1 MQQNQDR
8 STFVGLILIAI
19 LFILYS
25 TFLERSKP
33 AVSEHFPNDSTA
45 VENISTD
52 IDSSASANNIAED
65 SVSDGDSTSIKTIPQ
80 GPFLQSS
87 IEEEFYTIEDE
98 NFKLVFSNKGGR
110 IYKAELKNYVTYDS
124 LPLILIDGAN
134 NEFNYNFGLGTQ
146 NVSTQDFVFDVESS
160 DEQSI
165 VYRLYTDSTKTQYIE
180 QNYRLSETEY
190 MLDYDYKMVGF
201 DEKLANGKSLVLTWK
216 NEMFKQE
223 KDFKMEQNNTTIYFK
238 ENQED
243 VDYCTCTEDVKKD
256 LSAKVDWIS
265 YKQQFFN
272 TTLIADNSFY
282 RADLDIHAPK
292 STELVEDKMVVEVA
306 KAELGFE
313 YTKKAEFS
321 FPMKFYIGP
330 NEYKRLNALDNDM
343 EELVPLGW
351 GIFGW
356 VNKLIILP
364 MFNLLHNFISNYGII
379 ILVLTVVIKLVL
391 FPLTARSYKSFAKMN
406 VLKPEIEAIKEKHKD
421 PQKVQQETMKL
432 YGKTGVNPLGGC
444 LPQMLQFPILIAMYR
459 FFPSSIELRQ
469 EQFLWADDL
478 SSYDSIMSLPF
489 EIPFYGDHVS
499 LFCLLSA
506 ISSMLYM
513 RLNSQM
519 TPSAGGAGAAQMK
532 MMQYLMPI
540 MLLFFFN
547 SFSAGLT
554 FYFFLSNIISFGQQ
568 YAIKNYFIDEEA
580 IHKQLQS
587 NKKKPVKK
595 SKFQEKLQKMMEEQ
609 QAQKQ
614 RLQQGSKDAGN
625 TGSNATS
632 KRKGGTNRQKPKK
645 RKK

>member
-1 MQQNQDR
+1 MQQEQDR
-8 STFVGLILIAI
+8 STFIGLILIAI

-33 AVSEHFPNDSTA
+33 PVNELSPNDSTA
-45 VENISTD
+45 VENTTPIT
-52 IDSSASANNIAED
+52 DSSNTSRNTANIGE
-65 SVSDGDSTSIKTIPQ
+65 GDSTAMNTIPQ

-87 IEEEFYTIEDE
+87 TEEEYYTIEDE

-110 IYKAELKNYVTYDS
+110 IYKAELKNYVTFDS
-124 LPLILIDGAN
+124 LPLVLIDGAN
-134 NEFNYNFGLGTQ
+134 NVFSYNFGYGTEVV
-146 NVSTQDFVFDVESS
+146 NTQDYVFEKAES
-160 DEQSI
+160 DENSV
-165 VYRLYTDSTKTQYIE
+165 VYRLYTDSTKAKYIE
-180 QNYRLSETEY
+180 QNYRISETEY
-190 MLDYDYKMVGF
+190 MVDYDYKMVGF
-201 DEKLANGKSLVLTWK
+201 DDELSNGKSLVLNWR

-243 VDYCTCTEDVKKD
+243 VDYCTCTEDVQKD

-272 TTLIADNSFY
+272 TSLIAENSFY
-282 RADLDIHAPK
+282 RADLDIHAPRNV
-292 STELVEDKMVVEVA
+292 TEVEGKAVVEVA
-306 KAELGFE
+306 EAELGFE

-330 NEYKRLNALDNDM
+330 NEYSRLNALDNDM

-356 VNKLIILP
+356 VNKLIIIP
-364 MFNLLHNFISNYGII
+364 MFNFLHNFIGNYGII

-391 FPLTARSYKSFAKMN
+391 FPLTYRSYKSFAKMN

-421 PQKVQQETMKL
+421 PQKIQQETMKL

-506 ISSMLYM
+506 LSSLIYM

-519 TPSAGGAGAAQMK
+519 TPSSGGPGAAQMK
-532 MMQYLMPI
+532 MMQYFMPI

-554 FYFFLSNIISFGQQ
+554 YYFFLSNIISFGQQ
-568 YAIKNYFIDEEA
+568 FAIKNYFIDEEA

-587 NKKKPVKK
+587 NKKKPAKK
-595 SKFQEKLQKMMEEQ
+595 VEIPRKT
-609 QAQKQ
+609 
-614 RLQQGSKDAGN
+614 SKDDGRT
-625 TGSNATS
+625 TGSETTIAAST
-632 KRKGGTNRQKPKK
+632 
-645 RKK
+645 

>member
-1 MQQNQDR
+1 MQQTQDR
-8 STFVGLILIAI
+8 STFIGLILIAI

-25 TFLERSKP
+25 TFLEKSKP
-33 AVSEHFPNDSTA
+33 KISEFNSNDSTA
-45 VENISTD
+45 VEQTMTLTDDGSTNTNITPTSNTT
-52 IDSSASANNIAED
+52 
-65 SVSDGDSTSIKTIPQ
+65 DSTAIKAIAN
-80 GPFLQSS
+80 GPFLQSAT
-87 IEEEFYTIEDE
+87 EEDFYTIENDD
-98 NFKLVFSNKGGR
+98 FKLVFSNKGGR
-110 IYKAELKNYVTYDS
+110 IYKAELKKYVTYDS
-124 LPLILIDGAN
+124 LPLVLIDGAN
-134 NEFNYNFGLGTQ
+134 NEFSYSFGLGTQ
-146 NVSTQDFVFDVESS
+146 NVTTQNYIFDLAESDDKS
-160 DEQSI
+160 V
-165 VYRLYTDSTKTQYIE
+165 VYRLYTDSTRTQYIE

-190 MLDYDYKMVGF
+190 MIDYDYKMIGF
-201 DEKLANGKSLVLTWK
+201 DSQLANGKSLVLQWK
-216 NEMFKQE
+216 NQMFQQE
-223 KDFKMEQNNTTIYFK
+223 KDLNMEQNNTTIYFK

-265 YKQQFFN
+265 FKQQFFN
-272 TTLIADNSFY
+272 TSLIADNSFY
-282 RADLDIHAPK
+282 RADLDIHLPK
-292 STELVEDKMVVEVA
+292 STELVEDKTVVEVA
-306 KAELGFE
+306 QVELGFE
-313 YTKKAEFS
+313 YVKRADFN
-321 FPMKFYIGP
+321 FPMKFYLGP
-330 NEYKRLNALDNDM
+330 NEYSRLNALDNDM

-469 EQFLWADDL
+469 EKFLWADDL

-532 MMQYLMPI
+532 MMQYFMPI

-568 YAIKNYFIDEEA
+568 YVIKNYFIDEDK
-580 IHKQLQS
+580 IRKQLQS

-595 SKFQEKLQKMMEEQ
+595 SKFQQKLQKMMDEQ

-614 RLQQGSKDAGN
+614 KMQQGQKGRPTDPNGKV
-625 TGSNATS
+625 
-632 KRKGGTNRQKPKK
+632 KRSGGTNRQKPKK

>member
-19 LFILYS
+19 LFIIYS

-33 AVSEHFPNDSTA
+33 AVSEYLPNDSTS
-45 VENISTD
+45 VENSIADVDSTAITNELATNDSSTD
-52 IDSSASANNIAED
+52 SIA
-65 SVSDGDSTSIKTIPQ
+65 KPPMPK

-87 IEEEFYTIEDE
+87 VEEEFHVIENE
-98 NFKLVFSNKGGR
+98 EFKLTFSNKGGR
-110 IYKAELKNYVTYDS
+110 IYRAELKKYSTFDS
-124 LPLILIDGAN
+124 LPLVLIDGVN
-134 NEFNYNFGLGTQ
+134 NEFSYSFGLGTQ
-146 NVSTQDFVFDVESS
+146 SISTQKFIFDIAAAN
-160 DEQSI
+160 DTSI
-165 VYRLYTDSTKTQYIE
+165 VYRLYSDSTKTQYIE
-180 QNYRLSETEY
+180 QNYSLSNTEY
-190 MLDYDYKMVGF
+190 MVDYDYKMVGF
-201 DEKLANGKSLVLTWK
+201 DSQLANGKSLVLMWR
-216 NEMFKQE
+216 NEMFQQE
-223 KDFKMEQNNTTIYFK
+223 KDFKTEQNNTTIYYK

-243 VDYCTCTEDVKKD
+243 PDYCTCTEDVKKD

-265 YKQQFFN
+265 FKQQFFN
-272 TTLIADNSFY
+272 TSLIADNSFY
-282 RADLDIHAPK
+282 RADLDIHTPRDA
-292 STELVEDKMVVEVA
+292 ELVEDKTVVEVA
-306 KAELGFE
+306 QVELGFE

-330 NEYKRLNALDNDM
+330 NEYSRLNKLDNDL
-343 EELVPLGW
+343 EALVPLGW
-351 GIFGW
+351 GIFRW
-356 VNKLIILP
+356 VNKLIIIP
-364 MFNLLHNFISNYGII
+364 MFNFLHNFIGNYGII

-391 FPLTARSYKSFAKMN
+391 FPLTYRSYKSFAKMN

-421 PQKVQQETMKL
+421 PQKIQQETMKL

-469 EQFLWADDL
+469 EPFLWADDL
-478 SSYDSIMSLPF
+478 SSYDSILNLPF
-489 EIPFYGDHVS
+489 NIPFYGDHVS

-506 ISSMLYM
+506 ISSLLYM

-532 MMQYLMPI
+532 MMQYMMPF

-554 FYFFLSNIISFGQQ
+554 YYFFLSNIISFGQQ

-587 NKKKPVKK
+587 NKKKPPKK
-595 SKFQEKLQKMMEEQ
+595 SKFQERLQKMMEEQ
-609 QAQKQ
+609 EAQK
-614 RLQQGSKDAGN
+614 RGLKGGNKDADP
-625 TGSNATS
+625 NAET
-632 KRKGGTNRQKPKK
+632 KRISGTNRTKPKK